1 MNSIIITKVIGISLL
16 SIGLIIS
23 SFKKEKAASI
33 GLLILGIGFVMLLNN
48 L

>member
-1 MNSIIITKVIGISLL
+1 MNSIIIAKIIGISLL

-33 GLLILGIGFVMLLNN
+33 GLLIFGVGFIMLLNN